1 MTRAFL
7 GIGLPERVTDA
18 LTSCRRVIIDT
29 DPSWAREKW
38 VPPENLHVTLRFL
51 GTLEPGTLDA
61 VAERLRGALSDQRTY
76 TLGLS
81 GCVPVPNARA
91 SSMLWASAGEGAGDT
106 ASLAG
111 HIDVALK
118 DLVGPAESRRFKTH
132 VTLCRARR
140 ARPIDPVAIQ
150 AATAVLDAAGEAAAM
165 SVRSVTLYTSTL
177 TPAGPHY
184 ETHTVLPLS
193 R

>member
-7 GIGLPERVTDA
+7 GIGLPGRVTDA
-18 LTSCRRVIIDT
+18 LIRCRRVIVDT
-29 DPSWAREKW
+29 DPAWAREKW
-38 VPPENLHVTLRFL
+38 VAPENLHVTLRFL
-51 GTLEPGTLDA
+51 GTLDPSTLDA
-61 VAERLRGALSDQRTY
+61 VAERLRGTLADQHTH
-76 TLGLS
+76 TLRLS
-81 GCVPVPNARA
+81 GCVPVPNARVA
-91 SSMLWASAGEGAGDT
+91 SMLWASAGEGAGVT

-111 HIDVALK
+111 HIDVALE
-118 DLVGPAESRRFKTH
+118 DLVGPAESRRFKAH

-140 ARPIDPVAIQ
+140 ARRIDPRAVQ
-150 AATAVLDAAGEAAAM
+150 AASDVLGAAGEAAAM